1 MKLLL
6 APMATLSHEALRNL
20 IFRFGGCDEYYCEMI
35 HANSLVAGG
44 KFEEYYIRTLPE
56 PEKMVWQLTDYR
68 EDALEKA
75 SKIVSE
81 LGGIGIDINMGCP
94 APDIYRTGAGCAWMS
109 KPLQEVASMLSKVK
123 SVLDNSNT
131 SCKRLSC
138 KIRLGEEDFTTEKL
152 FAYCDMLVS
161 EGVTQITLHPRTRK
175 EKYTRKARWEYV
187 NQLCEYLKTKYSSLN
202 LQVIGNGSIFSVE
215 DAFSSVK
222 KAPNIDGIMLGRSAI
237 QKPWLFKQISS
248 ALNDEKFSTQIDL
261 LQLAI
266 DFMIDVQ
273 NCQPQEFWK
282 TRIQRFF
289 IYFCDNFQFGNY
301 LKSQMIN
308 NDGFEIQK
316 KILEEYFEKMPNE
329 RFLTIC

>member
-35 HANSLVAGG
+35 HATSLVSGG
-44 KFEEYYIRTLPE
+44 KFEEYYIRTQPE
-56 PEKMVWQLTDYR
+56 PDKMVWQLTDYR
-68 EDALEKA
+68 EEALKEA

-123 SVLDNSNT
+123 SVLDNSTT

-138 KIRLGEEDFTTEKL
+138 KIRLGEEDFTIERL
-152 FAYCDMLVS
+152 FDYCDMLVS

-202 LQVIGNGSIFSVE
+202 LQIIGNGSIFSVE
-215 DAFSSVK
+215 DAISSIK

-237 QKPWLFKQISS
+237 QKPWLFMQISS
-248 ALNDEKFSTQIDL
+248 VLSNEEFKTEIDL
-261 LQLAI
+261 FELAI
-266 DFMIDVQ
+266 DFMKDIE

-282 TRIQRFF
+282 TRKQRFF

-301 LKSQMIN
+301 LKSQLIN
-308 NDGFEIQK
+308 NDGFEVQK
-316 KILEEYFEKMPNE
+316 NILQEYFEKMPSE
-329 RFLTIC
+329 RFLTI

>member
-35 HANSLVAGG
+35 HATSLVSGG
-44 KFEEYYIRTLPE
+44 KFEEYYIRTQPE
-56 PEKMVWQLTDYR
+56 PDKMVWQLTDYR
-68 EDALEKA
+68 EEALKEA

-109 KPLQEVASMLSKVK
+109 KPLQEVASMLNKVK
-123 SVLDNSNT
+123 SVLDSSTT

-138 KIRLGEEDFTTEKL
+138 KIRLGEEDFTIEKL
-152 FAYCDMLVS
+152 FDYCNMLVS

-187 NQLCEYLKTKYSSLN
+187 NQLCEYLKSKYSSLN
-202 LQVIGNGSIFSVE
+202 LQIIGNGSIFSVE
-215 DAFSSVK
+215 DAISSIK

-248 ALNDEKFSTQIDL
+248 ALSNEEFKTEIDL
-261 LQLAI
+261 FELAI
-266 DFMIDVQ
+266 DFMKDIE

-282 TRIQRFF
+282 TRKQRFF

-301 LKSQMIN
+301 LKSQLIN

-316 KILEEYFEKMPNE
+316 NILQEYFEKMPSE
-329 RFLTIC
+329 RFLTI

>member
-35 HANSLVAGG
+35 HATSLVSGG
-44 KFEEYYIRTLPE
+44 KFEEYYIRTQPE
-56 PEKMVWQLTDYR
+56 PDKMVWQLTDYR
-68 EDALEKA
+68 EEALKEA

-123 SVLDNSNT
+123 SVLDSSTT

-138 KIRLGEEDFTTEKL
+138 KIRLGEEDFTIEKL
-152 FAYCDMLVS
+152 FDYCDMLVS

-202 LQVIGNGSIFSVE
+202 LQIIGNGSIFSVE
-215 DAFSSVK
+215 DAISSIK

-248 ALNDEKFSTQIDL
+248 ALSNEEFKTEIDL
-261 LQLAI
+261 FELAI
-266 DFMIDVQ
+266 DFMKDIE

-282 TRIQRFF
+282 TRKQRFF

-301 LKSQMIN
+301 LKSQLIN

-316 KILEEYFEKMPNE
+316 NILQEYFEKMPSE
-329 RFLTIC
+329 RFLTI

>member
-20 IFRFGGCDEYYCEMI
+20 IFRYGGCDEYYCEMI
-35 HANSLVAGG
+35 HATSLVSGG
-44 KFEEYYIRTLPE
+44 KFEEYYIRTQPE
-56 PEKMVWQLTDYR
+56 PDKMVWQLTDYR
-68 EDALEKA
+68 EESLKEA

-123 SVLDNSNT
+123 SVLDSSTT

-138 KIRLGEEDFTTEKL
+138 KIRLGEEDFTIEKL
-152 FAYCDMLVS
+152 FDYCDMLVS

-202 LQVIGNGSIFSVE
+202 LQIIGNGSIFSVE
-215 DAFSSVK
+215 DAISSIK

-248 ALNDEKFSTQIDL
+248 ALSNEEFKTEIDL
-261 LQLAI
+261 FELAI
-266 DFMIDVQ
+266 DFMKDIE

-282 TRIQRFF
+282 TRKQRFF

-301 LKSQMIN
+301 LKSQLIN
-308 NDGFEIQK
+308 NDGFEVQK
-316 KILEEYFEKMPNE
+316 NILQEYFEKMPSE
-329 RFLTIC
+329 RFLTI

>member
-35 HANSLVAGG
+35 HATSLVSGG
-44 KFEEYYIRTLPE
+44 KFEEYYIRTQPE
-56 PEKMVWQLTDYR
+56 PDKMVWQLTDYR
-68 EDALEKA
+68 EEALKEA

-109 KPLQEVASMLSKVK
+109 KPLQEVASMLNKVK
-123 SVLDNSNT
+123 SVLDSSTT

-138 KIRLGEEDFTTEKL
+138 KIRLGEEDFTIEKL
-152 FAYCDMLVS
+152 FEYCDMLVS

-187 NQLCEYLKTKYSSLN
+187 NQLCEYLKSKYSSLN
-202 LQVIGNGSIFSVE
+202 LQIIGNGSIFSVE
-215 DAFSSVK
+215 DAISSIK

-248 ALNDEKFSTQIDL
+248 ALSNEEFKTEIDL
-261 LQLAI
+261 FELAI
-266 DFMIDVQ
+266 DFMKDIE

-282 TRIQRFF
+282 TRKQRFF

-301 LKSQMIN
+301 LKSQLIN

-316 KILEEYFEKMPNE
+316 NILQEYFEKMPSE
-329 RFLTIC
+329 RFLTI

>member
-35 HANSLVAGG
+35 HATSLVSGG
-44 KFEEYYIRTLPE
+44 KFEEFYIRTQPE
-56 PEKMVWQLTDYR
+56 PDKMVWQLTDYR
-68 EDALEKA
+68 EEALKEA

-123 SVLDNSNT
+123 SVLDSSTT

-138 KIRLGEEDFTTEKL
+138 KIRLGEEDFTIEKL

-187 NQLCEYLKTKYSSLN
+187 NQLCEYLKSKYSSLN
-202 LQVIGNGSIFSVE
+202 LQIIGNGSIFSVE
-215 DAFSSVK
+215 DAISSIK

-248 ALNDEKFSTQIDL
+248 ALSNEEFKTEIDL
-261 LQLAI
+261 FELAI
-266 DFMIDVQ
+266 DFMKDIE

-282 TRIQRFF
+282 TRKQRFF

-301 LKSQMIN
+301 LKSQLIN

-316 KILEEYFEKMPNE
+316 NILQEYFEKMPSE
-329 RFLTIC
+329 RFLTI

>member
-6 APMATLSHEALRNL
+6 APMATLSHEALRNI
-20 IFRFGGCDEYYCEMI
+20 IFRYGGCDEYYCEMI
-35 HANSLVAGG
+35 HATSLVSGG
-44 KFEEYYIRTLPE
+44 KFEEYYIRTQPE
-56 PEKMVWQLTDYR
+56 PDKMVWQLTDYR
-68 EDALEKA
+68 EEALKEA

-123 SVLDNSNT
+123 SVLDNSTT

-138 KIRLGEEDFTTEKL
+138 KIRLGEEDFTIEKL
-152 FAYCDMLVS
+152 FDYCDMLVS

-187 NQLCEYLKTKYSSLN
+187 NQLCEYLKSKYSSLN
-202 LQVIGNGSIFSVE
+202 LQIIGNGSIFSVE
-215 DAFSSVK
+215 DAISSIK

-248 ALNDEKFSTQIDL
+248 ALSNEEFKTEIDL
-261 LQLAI
+261 FELAI
-266 DFMIDVQ
+266 DFMKDIE

-282 TRIQRFF
+282 TRKQRFF

-301 LKSQMIN
+301 LKSQLIN
-308 NDGFEIQK
+308 NDEFEVQK
-316 KILEEYFEKMPNE
+316 NILQEYFEKMPSE
-329 RFLTIC
+329 RFLTI

>member
-35 HANSLVAGG
+35 HATSLVSGG
-44 KFEEYYIRTLPE
+44 KFEEYYIRTQPE
-56 PEKMVWQLTDYR
+56 PDKMVWQLTDYR
-68 EDALEKA
+68 EEALKEA

-109 KPLQEVASMLSKVK
+109 KPLQEVASMLNKVK
-123 SVLDNSNT
+123 SVLDSSTT

-138 KIRLGEEDFTTEKL
+138 KIRLGEEDFTIEKL
-152 FAYCDMLVS
+152 FDYCDMLVS

-187 NQLCEYLKTKYSSLN
+187 NQLCEYLKSKYSSLN
-202 LQVIGNGSIFSVE
+202 LQIIGNGSIFSVE
-215 DAFSSVK
+215 DAISSIK

-248 ALNDEKFSTQIDL
+248 ALSNEEFKTEIDL
-261 LQLAI
+261 FELAI
-266 DFMIDVQ
+266 DFMKDIE

-282 TRIQRFF
+282 TRKQRFF

-301 LKSQMIN
+301 LKSQLIN

-316 KILEEYFEKMPNE
+316 NILQEYFEKMPSE
-329 RFLTIC
+329 RFLTI

>member
-35 HANSLVAGG
+35 HATSLVSGG
-44 KFEEYYIRTLPE
+44 KFEEYYIRTQPE
-56 PEKMVWQLTDYR
+56 PDKMVWQLTDYR
-68 EDALEKA
+68 EEALKEA

-109 KPLQEVASMLSKVK
+109 KPLQEVASMLNKVK
-123 SVLDNSNT
+123 SVLDSSTT

-138 KIRLGEEDFTTEKL
+138 KIRLGEEDFTIEKL

-187 NQLCEYLKTKYSSLN
+187 NQLCEYLKSKYSSLN
-202 LQVIGNGSIFSVE
+202 LQIIGNGSIFSVE
-215 DAFSSVK
+215 DAISSIK

-248 ALNDEKFSTQIDL
+248 ALSNEEFKTEIDL
-261 LQLAI
+261 FELAI
-266 DFMIDVQ
+266 DFMKDIE

-282 TRIQRFF
+282 TRKQRFF

-301 LKSQMIN
+301 LKSQLIN
-308 NDGFEIQK
+308 NDGFEVQK
-316 KILEEYFEKMPNE
+316 NILQEYFEKMPSE
-329 RFLTIC
+329 RFLTI

>member
-35 HANSLVAGG
+35 HATSLVSGG
-44 KFEEYYIRTLPE
+44 KFEEYYIRTQPE
-56 PEKMVWQLTDYR
+56 PDKMVWQLTDYR
-68 EDALEKA
+68 EEALKEA

-109 KPLQEVASMLSKVK
+109 KSLQEVASMLNKVK
-123 SVLDNSNT
+123 SVLDNSTT

-138 KIRLGEEDFTTEKL
+138 KIRLGEENFTIEKL
-152 FAYCDMLVS
+152 FTYCDMLVS

-202 LQVIGNGSIFSVE
+202 LQIIGNGSIFSVE
-215 DAFSSVK
+215 DAISSIK

-248 ALNDEKFSTQIDL
+248 VLSNEEFKTEIDL
-261 LQLAI
+261 FELAI
-266 DFMIDVQ
+266 DFMKDIE

-282 TRIQRFF
+282 TRKQRFF

-301 LKSQMIN
+301 LKSQLIN

-316 KILEEYFEKMPNE
+316 NILQEYFEKMPSE
-329 RFLTIC
+329 RFLTI

>member
-20 IFRFGGCDEYYCEMI
+20 IFRYGGCDEYYCEMI
-35 HANSLVAGG
+35 HATSLVSGG
-44 KFEEYYIRTLPE
+44 KFEEYYIRTQPE
-56 PEKMVWQLTDYR
+56 PDKMVWQLTDYR
-68 EDALEKA
+68 EEALKEA

-109 KPLQEVASMLSKVK
+109 KPLQEVASMLNKVK
-123 SVLDNSNT
+123 SVLDSSTT

-138 KIRLGEEDFTTEKL
+138 KIRLGEEDFTIEKL
-152 FAYCDMLVS
+152 FDYCDMLVS

-187 NQLCEYLKTKYSSLN
+187 NQLCEYLKSKYSSLN
-202 LQVIGNGSIFSVE
+202 LQIIGNGSIFSVE
-215 DAFSSVK
+215 DAISSIK

-248 ALNDEKFSTQIDL
+248 ALSNEEFKTEIDL
-261 LQLAI
+261 FELAI
-266 DFMIDVQ
+266 DFMKDIE

-282 TRIQRFF
+282 TRKQRFF

-301 LKSQMIN
+301 LKSQLIN

-316 KILEEYFEKMPNE
+316 NILQEYFEKMPSE
-329 RFLTIC
+329 RFLTI

>member
-35 HANSLVAGG
+35 HATSLVSGG
-44 KFEEYYIRTLPE
+44 KFEEYYIRTQPE
-56 PEKMVWQLTDYR
+56 PDKMVWQLTDYR
-68 EDALEKA
+68 EEALKEA

-109 KPLQEVASMLSKVK
+109 KPLQEVASMLNKVK
-123 SVLDNSNT
+123 SVLDNSTT

-138 KIRLGEEDFTTEKL
+138 KIRLGEEDFTIEKL

-187 NQLCEYLKTKYSSLN
+187 NQLCEYLKSKYSSLN
-202 LQVIGNGSIFSVE
+202 LQIIGNGSIFSVE
-215 DAFSSVK
+215 DAISSIK

-248 ALNDEKFSTQIDL
+248 ALSNEEFKTEIDL
-261 LQLAI
+261 FELAI
-266 DFMIDVQ
+266 DFMKDIE

-282 TRIQRFF
+282 TRKQRFF

-301 LKSQMIN
+301 LKSQLIN

-316 KILEEYFEKMPNE
+316 NILQEYFEKMPSE
-329 RFLTIC
+329 RFLTI

>member
-35 HANSLVAGG
+35 HATSLVSGG
-44 KFEEYYIRTLPE
+44 KFEEYYIRTQPE
-56 PEKMVWQLTDYR
+56 PDKMVWQLTDYR
-68 EDALEKA
+68 EEALKEA

-123 SVLDNSNT
+123 SVLDSSTT

-138 KIRLGEEDFTTEKL
+138 KIRLGEEDFTIERL
-152 FAYCDMLVS
+152 FDYCDMLVS

-202 LQVIGNGSIFSVE
+202 LQIIGNGSIFSVE
-215 DAFSSVK
+215 DAISSIK

-248 ALNDEKFSTQIDL
+248 ALSNEEFKTEIDL
-261 LQLAI
+261 FELAI
-266 DFMIDVQ
+266 DFMKDIE

-282 TRIQRFF
+282 TRKQRFF

-301 LKSQMIN
+301 LKSQLIN

-316 KILEEYFEKMPNE
+316 NILQEYFEKMPSE
-329 RFLTIC
+329 RFLTI

>member
-6 APMATLSHEALRNL
+6 APMATLSHEALRNI

-35 HANSLVAGG
+35 HATSLVSGG
-44 KFEEYYIRTLPE
+44 KFEEYYIRTQPE
-56 PEKMVWQLTDYR
+56 PDKMIWQLTDYR
-68 EDALEKA
+68 EEALKEA

-123 SVLDNSNT
+123 SVLDSSTT

-138 KIRLGEEDFTTEKL
+138 KIRLGEENFTIEKL

-187 NQLCEYLKTKYSSLN
+187 NQLCEYLKSKYSSLN
-202 LQVIGNGSIFSVE
+202 LQIIGNGSIFSVE
-215 DAFSSVK
+215 DAISSIK

-248 ALNDEKFSTQIDL
+248 ALSNEEFKTEIDL
-261 LQLAI
+261 FELAI
-266 DFMIDVQ
+266 DFMKDIE

-282 TRIQRFF
+282 TRKQRFF

-301 LKSQMIN
+301 LKSQLIN

-316 KILEEYFEKMPNE
+316 NILQEYFEKMPSE
-329 RFLTIC
+329 RFLTI

>member
-20 IFRFGGCDEYYCEMI
+20 IFRYGECDEYYCEMI
-35 HANSLVAGG
+35 HATSLVSGG
-44 KFEEYYIRTLPE
+44 KFEEYYIRTQPE
-56 PEKMVWQLTDYR
+56 PDKMVWQLTDYR
-68 EDALEKA
+68 EEALKEA

-123 SVLDNSNT
+123 SVLDSSTT

-138 KIRLGEEDFTTEKL
+138 KIRLGEEDFTIEKL
-152 FAYCDMLVS
+152 FTYCDMLVS

-187 NQLCEYLKTKYSSLN
+187 NQLCEYLKSKYSSLN
-202 LQVIGNGSIFSVE
+202 LQIIGNGSIFSVE
-215 DAFSSVK
+215 DAISSIK

-248 ALNDEKFSTQIDL
+248 ALSNEEFKTEIDL
-261 LQLAI
+261 FELAI
-266 DFMIDVQ
+266 DFMKDIE

-282 TRIQRFF
+282 TRKQRFF

-301 LKSQMIN
+301 LKSQLIN

-316 KILEEYFEKMPNE
+316 NILQEYFEKMPSE
-329 RFLTIC
+329 RFLTI

>member
-35 HANSLVAGG
+35 HATSLVSGG
-44 KFEEYYIRTLPE
+44 KFEEYYIRTQPE
-56 PEKMVWQLTDYR
+56 PDKMVWQLTDYR
-68 EDALEKA
+68 EEALKEA

-109 KPLQEVASMLSKVK
+109 KPLQEVASMLNKVK
-123 SVLDNSNT
+123 SVLDSSTT

-138 KIRLGEEDFTTEKL
+138 KIRLGEEDFTIEKL

-187 NQLCEYLKTKYSSLN
+187 NQLCEYLKSKYSSLN
-202 LQVIGNGSIFSVE
+202 LQIIGNGSIFSVE
-215 DAFSSVK
+215 DAISSIK

-248 ALNDEKFSTQIDL
+248 ALSNEEFKTEIDL
-261 LQLAI
+261 FELAI
-266 DFMIDVQ
+266 DFMKDIE

-282 TRIQRFF
+282 TRKQRFF

-301 LKSQMIN
+301 LKSQLIN

-316 KILEEYFEKMPNE
+316 NILQEYFEKMPSE
-329 RFLTIC
+329 RFLTI

>member
-6 APMATLSHEALRNL
+6 APMATLSHEALRNI

-35 HANSLVAGG
+35 HATSLVSGG
-44 KFEEYYIRTLPE
+44 KFEEYYIRTQPE
-56 PEKMVWQLTDYR
+56 PDKMVWQLTDYR
-68 EDALEKA
+68 EEALKEA

-109 KPLQEVASMLSKVK
+109 KPLQEVASMLNKVK
-123 SVLDNSNT
+123 SVLDNSTT

-138 KIRLGEEDFTTEKL
+138 KIRLGEENFTIEKL

-187 NQLCEYLKTKYSSLN
+187 NQLCEYLKSKYSSLN
-202 LQVIGNGSIFSVE
+202 LQIIGNGSIFSVE
-215 DAFSSVK
+215 DAISSIK

-248 ALNDEKFSTQIDL
+248 ALSNEEFKTDIDL
-261 LQLAI
+261 FELAI
-266 DFMIDVQ
+266 DFMKDIE

-282 TRIQRFF
+282 TRKQRFF

-301 LKSQMIN
+301 LKSQLIN

-316 KILEEYFEKMPNE
+316 NILQEYFEKMPSE
-329 RFLTIC
+329 RFLTI

>member
-35 HANSLVAGG
+35 HATSLVSGG
-44 KFEEYYIRTLPE
+44 KFEEYYIRTQPE
-56 PEKMVWQLTDYR
+56 PDKMVWQLTDYR
-68 EDALEKA
+68 EEALKEA

-109 KPLQEVASMLSKVK
+109 KPLQEVASMLCKVK
-123 SVLDNSNT
+123 SVLDSSTT

-138 KIRLGEEDFTTEKL
+138 KIRLGEEDFTIEKL
-152 FAYCDMLVS
+152 FEYCDMLVS

-202 LQVIGNGSIFSVE
+202 LQIIGNGSIFSVE
-215 DAFSSVK
+215 DAISSIK

-248 ALNDEKFSTQIDL
+248 ALSNEEFKTEIDL
-261 LQLAI
+261 FELAI
-266 DFMIDVQ
+266 DFMKDIE

-282 TRIQRFF
+282 TRKQRFF

-301 LKSQMIN
+301 LKSQLIN

-316 KILEEYFEKMPNE
+316 NILQEYFEKMPSE
-329 RFLTIC
+329 RFLAI

>member
-35 HANSLVAGG
+35 HATSLVSGG
-44 KFEEYYIRTLPE
+44 KFEEFYIRTQPE
-56 PEKMVWQLTDYR
+56 PDKMVWQLTDYR
-68 EDALEKA
+68 EEALKEA

-123 SVLDNSNT
+123 SVLDNSTT

-138 KIRLGEEDFTTEKL
+138 KIRLGEEDFTIERL

-202 LQVIGNGSIFSVE
+202 LQIIGNGSIFSVE
-215 DAFSSVK
+215 DAISSIK

-248 ALNDEKFSTQIDL
+248 ALLNEEFKTEIDL
-261 LQLAI
+261 FELAI
-266 DFMIDVQ
+266 DFMKDIE

-282 TRIQRFF
+282 TRKQRFF

-301 LKSQMIN
+301 LKSQLIN

-316 KILEEYFEKMPNE
+316 NILQEYFEKMPSE
-329 RFLTIC
+329 RFLTI

>member
-6 APMATLSHEALRNL
+6 APMATLSHEALRNI

-35 HANSLVAGG
+35 HATSLVSGG
-44 KFEEYYIRTLPE
+44 KFEEYYIRTQPE
-56 PEKMVWQLTDYR
+56 PDKMIWQLTDYR
-68 EDALEKA
+68 EEALKEA

-123 SVLDNSNT
+123 SVLDNSTT

-138 KIRLGEEDFTTEKL
+138 KIRLGEEDFTIEKL

-187 NQLCEYLKTKYSSLN
+187 NQLCEYLKSKYSSLN
-202 LQVIGNGSIFSVE
+202 LQIIGNGSIFSVE
-215 DAFSSVK
+215 DAISSIK

-248 ALNDEKFSTQIDL
+248 ALSNEEFKTEIDL
-261 LQLAI
+261 FELAI
-266 DFMIDVQ
+266 DFMKDIE

-282 TRIQRFF
+282 TRKQRFF

-301 LKSQMIN
+301 LKSQLIN

-316 KILEEYFEKMPNE
+316 NILQEYFEKMPSE
-329 RFLTIC
+329 RFLTI

>member
-35 HANSLVAGG
+35 HANSLVSGG
-44 KFEEYYIRTLPE
+44 KFEEFYIRTQPE
-56 PEKMVWQLTDYR
+56 PDKMVWQLTDYR
-68 EDALEKA
+68 EEALKEA

-123 SVLDNSNT
+123 SVLDSSAS

-138 KIRLGEEDFTTEKL
+138 KIRLGEEDFTIEKL

-202 LQVIGNGSIFSVE
+202 LQIIGNGSIFSVE
-215 DAFSSVK
+215 DAISSIK

-248 ALNDEKFSTQIDL
+248 ALSNEEFKTEIDL
-261 LQLAI
+261 FELAI
-266 DFMIDVQ
+266 DFMKDIE

-282 TRIQRFF
+282 TRKQRFF

-301 LKSQMIN
+301 LKSQLIN

-316 KILEEYFEKMPNE
+316 NILQEYFEKMPSE
-329 RFLTIC
+329 RFLAI

>member
-35 HANSLVAGG
+35 HATSLVSGG
-44 KFEEYYIRTLPE
+44 KFEEYYIRTQPE
-56 PEKMVWQLTDYR
+56 PDKMVWQLTDYR
-68 EDALEKA
+68 EEALKEA

-109 KPLQEVASMLSKVK
+109 KPLQEVSSMLSKVK
-123 SVLDNSNT
+123 SVLDSSTT

-138 KIRLGEEDFTTEKL
+138 KIRLGEEDFTIEKL

-187 NQLCEYLKTKYSSLN
+187 NQLCEYLKSKYSSLN
-202 LQVIGNGSIFSVE
+202 LQIIGNGSIFSVE
-215 DAFSSVK
+215 DAISSIK

-248 ALNDEKFSTQIDL
+248 ALSNEEFKTEIDL
-261 LQLAI
+261 FELAI
-266 DFMIDVQ
+266 DFMKDIE

-282 TRIQRFF
+282 TRKQRFF

-301 LKSQMIN
+301 LKSQLIN
-308 NDGFEIQK
+308 NDGFEVQK
-316 KILEEYFEKMPNE
+316 NILQEYFEKMPSE
-329 RFLTIC
+329 RFLTI

>member
-35 HANSLVAGG
+35 HATSLVSGG
-44 KFEEYYIRTLPE
+44 KFEEYYIRTQPE
-56 PEKMVWQLTDYR
+56 PDKMVWQLTDYR
-68 EDALEKA
+68 EEALKEA

-123 SVLDNSNT
+123 SVLDSSTT

-138 KIRLGEEDFTTEKL
+138 KIRLGEEDFTIEKL
-152 FAYCDMLVS
+152 FDYCDMLVS

-202 LQVIGNGSIFSVE
+202 LQIIGNGSIFSVE
-215 DAFSSVK
+215 DAISSIK

-248 ALNDEKFSTQIDL
+248 ALLNEEFKTEIDL
-261 LQLAI
+261 FELAI
-266 DFMIDVQ
+266 DFMKDIE

-282 TRIQRFF
+282 TRKQRFF

-301 LKSQMIN
+301 LKSQLIN

-316 KILEEYFEKMPNE
+316 NILQEYFEKMPSE
-329 RFLTIC
+329 RFLTI

>member
-6 APMATLSHEALRNL
+6 APMATLSHEALRNI
-20 IFRFGGCDEYYCEMI
+20 IFRYGGCDEYYCEMI
-35 HANSLVAGG
+35 HATSLVSGG
-44 KFEEYYIRTLPE
+44 KFEEYYIRTQPE
-56 PEKMVWQLTDYR
+56 PDKMVWQLTDYR
-68 EDALEKA
+68 EEALKEA

-109 KPLQEVASMLSKVK
+109 KPLQEVASMLNKVK
-123 SVLDNSNT
+123 SVLDSSTT

-138 KIRLGEEDFTTEKL
+138 KIRLGEEDFTIEKL

-187 NQLCEYLKTKYSSLN
+187 NQLCEYLKSKYSSLN
-202 LQVIGNGSIFSVE
+202 LQIIGNGSIFSVE
-215 DAFSSVK
+215 DAISSIK

-248 ALNDEKFSTQIDL
+248 ALSNEEFKTEIDL
-261 LQLAI
+261 FELAI
-266 DFMIDVQ
+266 DFMKDIE

-282 TRIQRFF
+282 TRKQRFF

-301 LKSQMIN
+301 LKSQLIN
-308 NDGFEIQK
+308 NDGFEVQK
-316 KILEEYFEKMPNE
+316 NILQEYFEKMPSE
-329 RFLTIC
+329 RFLTI

>member
-35 HANSLVAGG
+35 HATSLVSGG
-44 KFEEYYIRTLPE
+44 KFEEYYIRTQPE
-56 PEKMVWQLTDYR
+56 PDKMVWQLTDYR
-68 EDALEKA
+68 EEALKEA

-109 KPLQEVASMLSKVK
+109 KSLQEVSSMLNKVK
-123 SVLDNSNT
+123 SVLDSSTT

-138 KIRLGEEDFTTEKL
+138 KIRLGEENFTIEKL

-187 NQLCEYLKTKYSSLN
+187 NQLCEYLKSKYSSLN
-202 LQVIGNGSIFSVE
+202 LQIIGNGSIFSVE
-215 DAFSSVK
+215 DAISSIK

-248 ALNDEKFSTQIDL
+248 ALSNEEFKTEIDL
-261 LQLAI
+261 FELAI
-266 DFMIDVQ
+266 DFMKDIE

-282 TRIQRFF
+282 TRKQRFF

-301 LKSQMIN
+301 LKSQLIN
-308 NDGFEIQK
+308 NDGFEVQK
-316 KILEEYFEKMPNE
+316 NILQEYFEKMPSE
-329 RFLTIC
+329 RFLTI

>member
-6 APMATLSHEALRNL
+6 APMATLSHQALRNL

-75 SKIVSE
+75 SKIVCD

-109 KPLQEVASMLSKVK
+109 KPHSEVASMLKKVK
-123 SVLDNSNT
+123 SVLETSTT

-152 FAYCDMLVS
+152 FTYCDMLVS

-215 DAFSSVK
+215 DARSSIN

-237 QKPWLFKQISS
+237 QKPWLFKEISS
-248 ALNDEKFSTQIDL
+248 SLNNEKFSTQIDL

-266 DFMIDVQ
+266 DFMLDVQ

-316 KILEEYFEKMPNE
+316 KILEEYFKKMPNE
-329 RFLTIC
+329 RFLTI

>member
-20 IFRFGGCDEYYCEMI
+20 IFRYGGCDEYYCEMI
-35 HANSLVAGG
+35 HATSLVSGG
-44 KFEEYYIRTLPE
+44 KFEEYYIRTQPE
-56 PEKMVWQLTDYR
+56 PDKMVWQLTDYR
-68 EDALEKA
+68 EEALKEA

-109 KPLQEVASMLSKVK
+109 KPLQEVSSMLSKVK
-123 SVLDNSNT
+123 SVLDSSTT

-138 KIRLGEEDFTTEKL
+138 KIRLGEEDFTIEKL

-202 LQVIGNGSIFSVE
+202 LQIIGNGSIFSVE
-215 DAFSSVK
+215 DAISSIK

-248 ALNDEKFSTQIDL
+248 ALSNEEFKTEIDL
-261 LQLAI
+261 FELAI
-266 DFMIDVQ
+266 DFMKDIE

-282 TRIQRFF
+282 TRKQRFF

-301 LKSQMIN
+301 LKSQLIN
-308 NDGFEIQK
+308 NDGFEVQK
-316 KILEEYFEKMPNE
+316 NILQEYFEKMPSE
-329 RFLTIC
+329 RFLTI

>member
-35 HANSLVAGG
+35 HATSLVSGG
-44 KFEEYYIRTLPE
+44 KFEEYYIRTQPE
-56 PEKMVWQLTDYR
+56 PDKMVWQLTDYR
-68 EDALEKA
+68 EEALKEA

-109 KPLQEVASMLSKVK
+109 KPLQEISSMLSKVK
-123 SVLDNSNT
+123 SVLDSSTT

-138 KIRLGEEDFTTEKL
+138 KIRLGEENFTIEKL

-187 NQLCEYLKTKYSSLN
+187 NQLCEYLKSKYSSLN
-202 LQVIGNGSIFSVE
+202 LQIIGNGSIFSVE
-215 DAFSSVK
+215 DAISSIK

-248 ALNDEKFSTQIDL
+248 ALSNEEFKTEIDL
-261 LQLAI
+261 FELAI
-266 DFMIDVQ
+266 DFMKDIE

-282 TRIQRFF
+282 TRKQRFF

-301 LKSQMIN
+301 LKSQLIN

-316 KILEEYFEKMPNE
+316 NILQEYFEKMPSE
-329 RFLTIC
+329 RFLTI

>member
-20 IFRFGGCDEYYCEMI
+20 IFRYGGCDEYYCEMI
-35 HANSLVAGG
+35 HATSLVSGG
-44 KFEEYYIRTLPE
+44 KFEEYYIRTQPE
-56 PEKMVWQLTDYR
+56 PDKMVWQLTDYR
-68 EDALEKA
+68 EEALKEA

-109 KPLQEVASMLSKVK
+109 KPLQEVSSMLNKVK
-123 SVLDNSNT
+123 SVLDSSTT

-138 KIRLGEEDFTTEKL
+138 KIRLGEEDFTIERL
-152 FAYCDMLVS
+152 FDYCDMLVS

-202 LQVIGNGSIFSVE
+202 LQIIGNGSIFSVE
-215 DAFSSVK
+215 DAISSIK

-248 ALNDEKFSTQIDL
+248 ALSNEEFKTEIDL
-261 LQLAI
+261 FELAI
-266 DFMIDVQ
+266 DFMKDIE

-282 TRIQRFF
+282 TRKQRFF

-301 LKSQMIN
+301 LKSQLIN

-316 KILEEYFEKMPNE
+316 NILQEYFEKMPSE
-329 RFLTIC
+329 RFLTI

>member
-6 APMATLSHEALRNL
+6 APMATLSNEALRNL

-35 HANSLVAGG
+35 HATSLVSGG
-44 KFEEYYIRTLPE
+44 KFEEFYIRTQPE
-56 PEKMVWQLTDYR
+56 PDKMVWQLTDYR
-68 EDALEKA
+68 EEALKEA

-123 SVLDNSNT
+123 SVLDNSTT

-138 KIRLGEEDFTTEKL
+138 KIRLGEEDFTIEKL

-187 NQLCEYLKTKYSSLN
+187 NQLCEYLKSKYSSLN
-202 LQVIGNGSIFSVE
+202 LQIIGNGSIFSVE
-215 DAFSSVK
+215 DAISSIK

-248 ALNDEKFSTQIDL
+248 ALSNEEFKTEIDL
-261 LQLAI
+261 FELAI
-266 DFMIDVQ
+266 DFMKDIE

-282 TRIQRFF
+282 TRKQRFF

-301 LKSQMIN
+301 LKSQLIN

-316 KILEEYFEKMPNE
+316 NILQEYFEKMPSE
-329 RFLTIC
+329 RFLTI

>member
-35 HANSLVAGG
+35 HATSLVSGG
-44 KFEEYYIRTLPE
+44 KFEEYYIRTQPE
-56 PEKMVWQLTDYR
+56 PDKMVWQLTDYR
-68 EDALEKA
+68 EEALKEA

-109 KPLQEVASMLSKVK
+109 KSLQEVSSMLSKVK
-123 SVLDNSNT
+123 SVLDSSIT

-138 KIRLGEEDFTTEKL
+138 KIRLGEEDFTIEKL
-152 FAYCDMLVS
+152 FTYCDMLVS

-202 LQVIGNGSIFSVE
+202 LQIIGNGSIFSVE
-215 DAFSSVK
+215 DAISSIK

-248 ALNDEKFSTQIDL
+248 ALSNEEFKTEIDL
-261 LQLAI
+261 FELAI
-266 DFMIDVQ
+266 DFMKDIE

-282 TRIQRFF
+282 TRKQRFF

-301 LKSQMIN
+301 LKSQLIN

-316 KILEEYFEKMPNE
+316 NILQEYFEKMPSE
-329 RFLTIC
+329 RFLTI

>member
-35 HANSLVAGG
+35 HATSLVSGG
-44 KFEEYYIRTLPE
+44 KFEEFYIRTQPE
-56 PEKMVWQLTDYR
+56 PDKMVWQLTDYR
-68 EDALEKA
+68 EEALKEA

-109 KPLQEVASMLSKVK
+109 KPLQEVSSMLNKVK
-123 SVLDNSNT
+123 SVLDSSTT

-138 KIRLGEEDFTTEKL
+138 KIRLGEEDFTIEKL
-152 FAYCDMLVS
+152 FDYCDMLVS

-187 NQLCEYLKTKYSSLN
+187 NQLCEYLKSKYSSLN
-202 LQVIGNGSIFSVE
+202 LQIIGNGSIFSVE
-215 DAFSSVK
+215 DAISSIK

-248 ALNDEKFSTQIDL
+248 ALSNEEFKTEIDL
-261 LQLAI
+261 FELAI
-266 DFMIDVQ
+266 DFMKDIE

-282 TRIQRFF
+282 TRKQRFF

-301 LKSQMIN
+301 LKSQLIN

-316 KILEEYFEKMPNE
+316 NILQEYFEKMPSE
-329 RFLTIC
+329 RFLTI

>member
-35 HANSLVAGG
+35 HATSLVSGG
-44 KFEEYYIRTLPE
+44 KFEEYYIRTQPE
-56 PEKMVWQLTDYR
+56 PDKMVWQLTDYR
-68 EDALEKA
+68 EEALKEA

-109 KPLQEVASMLSKVK
+109 KPLQEVSSMLSKVK
-123 SVLDNSNT
+123 SVLDSSTT

-138 KIRLGEEDFTTEKL
+138 KIRLGEEDFTIEKL

-187 NQLCEYLKTKYSSLN
+187 NQLCEYLKSKYSSLN
-202 LQVIGNGSIFSVE
+202 LQIIGNGSIFSVE
-215 DAFSSVK
+215 DAISSIK

-248 ALNDEKFSTQIDL
+248 ALSNEEFKTEIDL
-261 LQLAI
+261 FDLAI
-266 DFMIDVQ
+266 DFMKDIE

-282 TRIQRFF
+282 TRKQRFF

-301 LKSQMIN
+301 LKSQLIN
-308 NDGFEIQK
+308 NDGFEVQK
-316 KILEEYFEKMPNE
+316 NILQEYFEKMPSE
-329 RFLTIC
+329 RFLTI

>member
-35 HANSLVAGG
+35 HATSLVSGG
-44 KFEEYYIRTLPE
+44 KFEEYYIRTQPE
-56 PEKMVWQLTDYR
+56 PDKMVWQLTDYR
-68 EDALEKA
+68 EEALKEA

-109 KPLQEVASMLSKVK
+109 KSLQEVASMLSKVK
-123 SVLDNSNT
+123 SVLDSSTT

-138 KIRLGEEDFTTEKL
+138 KIRLGEEDFTIEKL
-152 FAYCDMLVS
+152 FTYCDMLVS

-202 LQVIGNGSIFSVE
+202 LQIIGNGSIFSVE
-215 DAFSSVK
+215 DAISSIK

-248 ALNDEKFSTQIDL
+248 ALSNEEFKTEIDL
-261 LQLAI
+261 FELAI
-266 DFMIDVQ
+266 DFMKDIE

-282 TRIQRFF
+282 TRKQRFF

-301 LKSQMIN
+301 LKSQLIN

-316 KILEEYFEKMPNE
+316 NILQEYFEKMPSE
-329 RFLTIC
+329 RFLTI

>member
-35 HANSLVAGG
+35 HATSLVSGG
-44 KFEEYYIRTLPE
+44 KFEEYYIRTQPE
-56 PEKMVWQLTDYR
+56 PDKMVWQLTDYK
-68 EDALEKA
+68 EESLKEA

-109 KPLQEVASMLSKVK
+109 KPLQEVASMLNKVK
-123 SVLDNSNT
+123 SVLDSSTT

-138 KIRLGEEDFTTEKL
+138 KIRLGEEDFTIEKL
-152 FAYCDMLVS
+152 FAYSDMLVS

-187 NQLCEYLKTKYSSLN
+187 NQLCEYLKSKYSSLN
-202 LQVIGNGSIFSVE
+202 LQIIGNGSIFSVE
-215 DAFSSVK
+215 DAISSIK
-222 KAPNIDGIMLGRSAI
+222 KTPNIDGIMLGRSAI

-248 ALNDEKFSTQIDL
+248 ALSNEEFKTEIDL
-261 LQLAI
+261 FELAI
-266 DFMIDVQ
+266 DFMKDIE

-282 TRIQRFF
+282 TRKQRFF

-301 LKSQMIN
+301 LKSQLIN
-308 NDGFEIQK
+308 NNGFEVQK
-316 KILEEYFEKMPNE
+316 NILQEYFEKMPSE
-329 RFLTIC
+329 RFLTI

>member
-35 HANSLVAGG
+35 HATSLVSGG
-44 KFEEYYIRTLPE
+44 KFEEYYIRTQPE
-56 PEKMVWQLTDYR
+56 PDKMVWQLTDYR
-68 EDALEKA
+68 EEALKEA

-109 KPLQEVASMLSKVK
+109 KPLQEVSSMLSKVK
-123 SVLDNSNT
+123 SVLDSSAS

-138 KIRLGEEDFTTEKL
+138 KIRLGEENFTIEKL

-187 NQLCEYLKTKYSSLN
+187 NQLCEYLKSKYSSLN
-202 LQVIGNGSIFSVE
+202 LQIIGNGSIFSVE
-215 DAFSSVK
+215 DAISSIK

-248 ALNDEKFSTQIDL
+248 ALLNEEFKTEIDL
-261 LQLAI
+261 FELAI
-266 DFMIDVQ
+266 DFMKDIE

-282 TRIQRFF
+282 TRKQRFF

-301 LKSQMIN
+301 LKSQLIN

-316 KILEEYFEKMPNE
+316 NILQEYFEKMPSE
-329 RFLTIC
+329 RFLTI

>member
-6 APMATLSHEALRNL
+6 APMATLSHEALRNI
-20 IFRFGGCDEYYCEMI
+20 IFRYGGCDEYYCEMI
-35 HANSLVAGG
+35 HATSLVSGG
-44 KFEEYYIRTLPE
+44 KFEEYYIRTQPE
-56 PEKMVWQLTDYR
+56 PDKMVWQLTDYR
-68 EDALEKA
+68 EEALKEA

-123 SVLDNSNT
+123 SVLDNSTT

-138 KIRLGEEDFTTEKL
+138 KIRLGEENFTIEKL
-152 FAYCDMLVS
+152 FDYCDMLVS

-202 LQVIGNGSIFSVE
+202 LQIIGNGSIFSVE
-215 DAFSSVK
+215 DAISSIK

-248 ALNDEKFSTQIDL
+248 ALLNEEFKTEIDL
-261 LQLAI
+261 FELAI
-266 DFMIDVQ
+266 DFMKDIE

-282 TRIQRFF
+282 TRKQRFF

-301 LKSQMIN
+301 LKSQLIN

-316 KILEEYFEKMPNE
+316 NILQEYFEKMPSE
-329 RFLTIC
+329 RFLTI

>member
-35 HANSLVAGG
+35 HANSLVSGG
-44 KFEEYYIRTLPE
+44 KFEEFYIRTQPE
-56 PEKMVWQLTDYR
+56 PDKMVWQLTDYR
-68 EDALEKA
+68 EEALKEA

-123 SVLDNSNT
+123 SVLDSSAS

-138 KIRLGEEDFTTEKL
+138 KIRLGEEDFTIEKL

-202 LQVIGNGSIFSVE
+202 LQIIGNGSIFSVE
-215 DAFSSVK
+215 DAISSIK

-248 ALNDEKFSTQIDL
+248 ALLNEEFKTEIDL
-261 LQLAI
+261 FELAI
-266 DFMIDVQ
+266 DFMKDIE

-282 TRIQRFF
+282 TRKQRFF

-301 LKSQMIN
+301 LKSQLIN
-308 NDGFEIQK
+308 NDGFEVQK
-316 KILEEYFEKMPNE
+316 NILQEYFEKMPSE
-329 RFLTIC
+329 RFLTI

>member
-20 IFRFGGCDEYYCEMI
+20 IFRYGGCDEYYCEMI
-35 HANSLVAGG
+35 HATSLVSGG
-44 KFEEYYIRTLPE
+44 KFEEYYIRTQPE
-56 PEKMVWQLTDYR
+56 PDKMVWQLTDYR
-68 EDALEKA
+68 EEALKEA

-109 KPLQEVASMLSKVK
+109 KPLQEVASMLNKVK
-123 SVLDNSNT
+123 SVLDSSTT

-138 KIRLGEEDFTTEKL
+138 KIRLGEEDFTIERL
-152 FAYCDMLVS
+152 FTYCDMLVS

-187 NQLCEYLKTKYSSLN
+187 NQLCEYLKSKYSSLN
-202 LQVIGNGSIFSVE
+202 LQIIGNGSIFSVE
-215 DAFSSVK
+215 DAISSIK

-248 ALNDEKFSTQIDL
+248 ALLNKEFKTEIDL
-261 LQLAI
+261 FELAI
-266 DFMIDVQ
+266 DFMKDIE

-282 TRIQRFF
+282 TRKQRFF

-301 LKSQMIN
+301 LKSQLIN

-316 KILEEYFEKMPNE
+316 NILQEYFEKMPSE
-329 RFLTIC
+329 RFLTI